1 MFKRYCV
8 ALCLMLGLI
17 GCQSTVTEPELELP
31 EITEAQLKDLLFTAD
46 YGLLINKS
54 LDGDT
59 DSLAELMRLG
69 KHTNGGGAYGFG
81 VMLQAIALEIG
92 DSEFAKATTKLSKDD
107 KQLTHQLLL
116 AGFDYGDERYT
127 VDDFEVLLPET
138 YKLTNIE

>member
-1 MFKRYCV
+1 MFKRCFV
-8 ALCLMLGLI
+8 TLCLVLGLI

-46 YGLLINKS
+46 YGLLINKN
-54 LDGDT
+54 LAGDT
-59 DSLAELMRLG
+59 DSLAKLMRLG

-92 DSEFAKATTKLSKDD
+92 DTEFSEATTKLSKDD

-127 VDDFEVLLPET
+127 VDDFEVMLPET
-138 YKLTNIE
+138 YNTTNIE